1 MGKSLVIIEVFKL
14 KMYLLNMKYF
24 HLSLQNEKQNKEDN
38 MKTNDYYLEKA
49 KQLVSQMT
57 LEEKASQLAY
67 NSPAIKRLG
76 IPAYN
81 WWNEAL
87 HGVARAGT
95 ATSFPQAIGL
105 AAMFDEEFLT
115 KIADVIAEEGRA
127 KYNENTKHEDRD
139 IYKGITFWSPNVNIF
154 RDPRWGR
161 GHETY
166 GEDPFLSSRLGVA
179 FIKGLQGNGEF
190 MKTAACAKHFAV
202 HSGPEDLRHEFDA
215 EVSQKDL
222 CETYLPA
229 FEACV
234 KEGKVESVM
243 GAYNRTNGEPC
254 CGSYTLLR
262 DILRKA
268 WNFEGH
274 VVSDCW
280 AIRDFHL
287 HHMVTKTPQESAAL
301 AIDSGCD
308 LNCGNVYL
316 VLLQALNEGLITE
329 EHITKSAERLFAT
342 RFKLGLFE
350 KTEFDEIPYE
360 VVESKEHIELAVEA
374 TRKSVVLLKNDGILP
389 IDKNKINTI
398 GVIGPNANS
407 RLALIGNYY
416 GTSSR
421 YITILEGIQDEADD
435 DVRVLY
441 SQGCELVKDRTEPL
455 AYAHDRL
462 MEAVTVAE
470 HSDIVVLCLGLDE
483 TIEGEEIDQG
493 NNYGSGDKKD
503 LELPE
508 VQRMLLEKVVE
519 VGKPVVLS
527 LIAGSA
533 INLSYAEEHCKGILL
548 AWYPGA
554 RGGKAVA
561 DILFGKTSPSGKLP
575 ITFYNSLDNLPS
587 FTDYSMK
594 NRTYRYIE
602 EKPLYS
608 FGYGLTYGDIVCTD
622 AILEKSVEMD
632 KDIKLKISINNM
644 SSIATED
651 VVQVYIKNEESKY
664 AVKNTNLCGF
674 KRVFLNG
681 KEEKEI
687 TISIP
692 FESLKVVNN
701 QGDKIIDGKNYTLYI
716 GTFGADERSKEL
728 TGKKPLTVKIVL

>member
-1 MGKSLVIIEVFKL
+1 MKL
-14 KMYLLNMKYF
+14 NNSYM
-24 HLSLQNEKQNKEDN
+24 
-38 MKTNDYYLEKA
+38 EKA
-49 KQLVSQMT
+49 KKLVSQMT
-57 LEEKASQLAY
+57 LEEKASQLTY
-67 NSPAIKRLG
+67 NSPAIKRLN

-105 AAMFDEEFLT
+105 AAMFDEEFLK
-115 KIADVIAEEGRA
+115 KIADIIAEEGRA
-127 KYNENTKHEDRD
+127 KYNESTKHEDRD
-139 IYKGITFWSPNVNIF
+139 IYKGLTFWSPNVNIF

-179 FIKGLQGNGEF
+179 FIKGLQGDKEV
-190 MKTAACAKHFAV
+190 MKSAACAKHFAV
-202 HSGPEDLRHEFDA
+202 HSGPEDLRHEFNA
-215 EVSQKDL
+215 ETNQKDL
-222 CETYLPA
+222 WETYLPA

-262 DILRKA
+262 DILREK
-268 WNFEGH
+268 WEFEGH

-280 AIRDFHL
+280 AIKDFHMY
-287 HHMVTKTPQESAAL
+287 HMVTSTPQESVAL

-308 LNCGNVYL
+308 LNCGNMYL
-316 VLLQALNEGLITE
+316 VLLQALGEGLITE
-329 EHITKSAERLFAT
+329 EHITRAAERLFAT

-350 KTEFDEIPYE
+350 GSEFDNIPYE
-360 VVESKEHIELAVEA
+360 VVESKEHIEIAIEA
-374 TRKSVVLLKNDGILP
+374 ARKSIVLLKNDDILP
-389 IDKNKINTI
+389 IDKSKVKTI

-407 RLALIGNYY
+407 RLALKGNYY

-421 YITILEGIQDEADD
+421 YITLLEGIQDEVGEDI
-435 DVRVLY
+435 RVLY
-441 SQGCELVKDRTEPL
+441 SKGCELVKDRTENL
-455 AYAHDRL
+455 AQSHDRL

-470 HSDIVVLCLGLDE
+470 HSDVVILCLGLDE
-483 TIEGEEIDQG
+483 TIEGEEIDEG

-508 VQRMLLEKVVE
+508 VQKMLLERIVA
-519 VGKPVVLS
+519 VGKPVILS

-533 INLSYAEEHCKGILL
+533 INLSYAHQNCSGILL

-575 ITFYNSLDNLPS
+575 ITFYKTLDNMPS

-602 EKPLYS
+602 EKPLYP
-608 FGYGLTYGDIVCTD
+608 FGYGLTYGEIVCTG
-622 AILEKSVEMD
+622 AELLEVVEIE
-632 KDIKLKISINNM
+632 KDIKVEISLENKET
-644 SSIATED
+644 IATED
-651 VVQVYIKNEESKY
+651 VVQVYIKDEESQY
-664 AVKNTNLCGF
+664 AVRNTSLCGF
-674 KRVFLNG
+674 SRVFLNPNES
-681 KEEKEI
+681 KKI

-692 FESLKVVNN
+692 FDSLKAVNDA
-701 QGDKIIDGKNYTLYI
+701 GEKILDSKNFILYV
-716 GTFGADERSKEL
+716 GTSGVDERSEEL
-728 TGKKPLTVKIVL
+728 TGKKSISIPITL